1 MILTLQRTRLLKNFR
16 ASQLVVLFA
25 FAALSAAA
33 LVSCGGTGSSSN
45 SPGSPPSVAEL
56 SASDV
61 QSIVQAAAAAVNAPY
76 VIAVTNREGDIL
88 AVYQKPGFSPTTVGN
103 FSRSVDT
110 NELAVSLARTGAFF
124 SNDQAPLSS
133 RTVRFISGIHFPP
146 GVTDTSNAPLYGIEN
161 TNRGCA
167 LSHKLSIAGESIPPA
182 RSDQR
187 CANRAS
193 ASPPA
198 KRTSTIANPNAVNP
212 GGVPIFKDGALL
224 GGIGVAGA
232 TANVAEYRRLFRRHQ
247 QWIRARLLPPP
258 GVVFING
265 VALPFVN
272 QTTLPAGASAGTFS
286 WRDVSRRPRRQPAG
300 RSGRLSRRRRIPARS
315 AVFQSQQTSIQSS

>member
-103 FSRSVDT
+103 FSQSVDT

-146 GVTDTSNAPLYGIEN
+146 GVTDTANAPLYGIEN

-167 LSHKLSIAGESIPPA
+167 LSARISFPA
-182 RSDQR
+182 NPFLPRAPSVVR
-187 CANRAS
+187 NRAS

-198 KRTSTIANPNAVNP
+198 KRTSTTANPNAVNP
-212 GGVPIFKDGALL
+212 GGVPIFKDGVRL
-224 GGIGVAGA
+224 GGVGVAG
-232 TANVAEYRRLFRRHQ
+232 
-247 QWIRARLLPPP
+247 
-258 GVVFING
+258 
-265 VALPFVN
+265 VN
-272 QTTLPAGASAGTFS
+272 
-286 WRDVSRRPRRQPAG
+286 R
-300 RSGRLSRRRRIPARS
+300 
-315 AVFQSQQTSIQSS
+315 